1 MKNWIKIQPVHI
13 TGNLWKKFKTYS
25 MKNLSQRNEYDI
37 LLEGTETPSFY
48 AEPKPKPIKAFQH
61 LDSM

>member
-1 MKNWIKIQPVHI
+1 
-13 TGNLWKKFKTYS
+13 

-48 AEPKPKPIKAFQH
+48 SEPKPKPIKAFQH